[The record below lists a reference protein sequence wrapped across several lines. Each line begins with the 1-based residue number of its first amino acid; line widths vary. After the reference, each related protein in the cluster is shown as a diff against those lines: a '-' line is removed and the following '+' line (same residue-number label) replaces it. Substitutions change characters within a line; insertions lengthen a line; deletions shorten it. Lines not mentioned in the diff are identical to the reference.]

1 MRPALLRIVRA
12 EQWWSYKLAPILA
25 VFYAS
30 LLREG
35 AAIAAVAVD
44 AAILLFALVA
54 GAAWVSLSND
64 LADRDDDRAA
74 AKPNRLEGKSPV
86 TIAVL
91 LALPLAGG
99 ATVAWLWRE
108 DPLLLLAY
116 GAAWLAFALY
126 SLPPFRLK
134 AHGIPGV
141 IADAAGSQA
150 LPSLVAALA
159 ASHALG
165 RAPDLLWCLVVTL
178 WAGAWGVR
186 GIVWHQLLD
195 RAADE
200 ASATGTF
207 VRRHGVRRA
216 RALVRLVTFPVE
228 LAALLALL
236 WMIPG
241 RASMFAL
248 ALYALLTVARMERFQ
263 LRAALADP
271 VERYLLLLGDFYA
284 VFWPLALLAAASAT
298 HPQDLLVL
306 AVHLL
311 LFLGP
316 AWTVVHDA
324 MRLPRR
330 NLGGPGA

>member
-1 MRPALLRIVRA
+1 MSLAFTRIVRA
-12 EQWWSYKLAPILA
+12 EQWWGYKLAPILA

-35 AAIAAVAVD
+35 TAVSAVAGE
-44 AAILLFALVA
+44 AAILLLGLVA

-74 AKPNRLEGKSPV
+74 GKANRLEERSVV
-86 TIAVL
+86 TITLL
-91 LALPLAGG
+91 LALPLAAG
-99 ATVAWLWRE
+99 AAVAWQWRG
-108 DPLLLLAY
+108 DLPLLLAY
-116 GAAWLAFALY
+116 GGAWLAFAFY
-126 SLPPFRLK
+126 SLPPLRLK
-134 AHGIPGV
+134 ARGIPGV

-159 ASHALG
+159 ASHAVG
-165 RAPDLLWCLVVTL
+165 RAPDLLWCGIVTL

-186 GIVWHQLLD
+186 GIIWHQLLD
-195 RAADE
+195 RSADE

-207 VRRHGVRRA
+207 VRRHGVPRA

-236 WMIPG
+236 WLVPG
-241 RASMFAL
+241 RAGMFAL
-248 ALYALLTVARMERFQ
+248 ALYGIFTIARLERFG

-271 VERYLLLLGDFYA
+271 VDRYLLVLGDFYV
-284 VFWPLALLAAASAT
+284 VFWPVALLATSAAA
-298 HPQDLLVL
+298 HPQDLLVV
-306 AVHLL
+306 AAHLL

-316 AWTVVHDA
+316 ALTVARDVT
-324 MRLPRR
+324 RLPRR
-330 NLGGPGA
+330 VLD